1 MHFRLFTVSPRL
13 RANIFVRVQI
23 SWLQGVYERC
33 LYLTNWSL
41 RVLNSPHQT
50 CPFCS
55 RLLEVEQFAYETCW
69 NCMES
74 VSNETKGS
82 DICAR
87 MQLGGKTFYGASKT
101 PNCISQQKMLCTWQ
115 PANGSLDISQ
125 CIHNAVPMPSV
136 IFWLHRTR
144 TDDGTVM
151 EHWWRN
157 TTEACANASVQNTLA
172 GTNTAVFLSWTNKP
186 CNADSRVSSIRR
198 RRCIGTQYIHVEQK
212 FPIHDKKQE
221 PSRPLQLC
229 LQGYLLFHVKTRAS
243 HFTTSIWKSSSPAS
257 LAAPGSHR
265 HCGLQKQFFENETE
279 NGGKGRGKKKDK
291 KGGKRRSSPNFF
303 TQLNRKIMPHA
314 QKGGSDKKACM
325 HQTLFSSWSQK

>member
-157 TTEACANASVQNTLA
+157 TTEACANEC
-172 GTNTAVFLSWTNKP
+172 LSAKHTGW
-186 CNADSRVSSIRR
+186 
-198 RRCIGTQYIHVEQK
+198 
-212 FPIHDKKQE
+212 DK
-221 PSRPLQLC
+221 
-229 LQGYLLFHVKTRAS
+229 H
-243 HFTTSIWKSSSPAS
+243 
-257 LAAPGSHR
+257 GS
-265 HCGLQKQFFENETE
+265 FSFMNE
-279 NGGKGRGKKKDK
+279 
-291 KGGKRRSSPNFF
+291 
-303 TQLNRKIMPHA
+303 
-314 QKGGSDKKACM
+314 
-325 HQTLFSSWSQK
+325 